1 LPLFAAKQLLFFPL
15 PFILNKKY
23 FWFLGLLRLSSL
35 IGCFRQTQ
43 VFKVAARLSPKKRFY
58 YFRSTFNIQISFSSP
73 KSWSNVTRLSKYC
86 SSPLETHTPH
96 KKVIN
101 F

>member
-15 PFILNKKY
+15 PFILNKKV
-23 FWFLGLLRLSSL
+23 FLV
-35 IGCFRQTQ
+35 FR
-43 VFKVAARLSPKKRFY
+43 VVASIIINWLLSPNAGIQSRCSTFSKKRFY
-58 YFRSTFNIQISFSSP
+58 YFRSTFNIQISFGSP